1 MTKQSKYAKS
11 LSELER
17 EVHVDPE
24 DMIEERPTEVP
35 PVYVDPVT
43 ADRNRLLGPTGDG
56 RLNPGS

>member
-1 MTKQSKYAKS
+1 
-11 LSELER
+11 LER